1 MTMLIVSLEAW
12 NLFTGSSLDHW
23 ATVIADKDK
32 IDRVD
37 DFLAT
42 VRKYYHSKPL
52 DITDIH
58 NRLTISLDD
67 VKDDLADFSEEDN
80 SKQPV
85 INLNDVNNKEV
96 YLMMQVKLGE

>member
-1 MTMLIVSLEAW
+1 M
-12 NLFTGSSLDHW
+12 
-23 ATVIADKDK
+23 
-32 IDRVD
+32 
-37 DFLAT
+37 AT

-67 VKDDLADFSEEDN
+67 IKDDLADFSEEDN

-96 YLMMQVKLGE
+96 YLMMQAKLGE